1 MIRVVLL
8 FACLAAAMSVGA
20 TEVYR
25 CTGPDGVGYQD
36 KPCTGGAMQAVVH
49 LADPP
54 PPPPQAATPAASED
68 EPVPLDSPP
77 PATPAAPPPD
87 FYLCDATD
95 GSRYVSED
103 GVGRRSWVPYAMVA
117 GAGKSLSQA
126 YGGPNGIGVSA
137 PELQHP
143 PTVSARADPLGASY
157 VWVVDECHRADP
169 VEACAFLRSELDKVN
184 GKLRRAFSDT
194 AAQLEQEQARLRER
208 LRGC

>member
-1 MIRVVLL
+1 MLRTLL
-8 FACLAAAMSVGA
+8 LLACFPLAATA

-36 KPCTGGAMQAVVH
+36 TPCADAGGQSVIH

-54 PPPPQAATPAASED
+54 PVVQAAPPDATGEDAPVTAAPAPAPTPPA
-68 EPVPLDSPP
+68 
-77 PATPAAPPPD
+77 PATPPPS
-87 FYLCDATD
+87 FYLCVASD

-103 GVGRRSWVPYAMVA
+103 GIGRRSLVPYAMLA
-117 GAGKSLSQA
+117 GSGKSLAQA
-126 YGGPNGIGVSA
+126 YGPGGIGVSA

-143 PTVSARADPLGASY
+143 PTIPAHADPLGASY
-157 VWVVDECHRADP
+157 VWVVDECHHADA
-169 VEACAFLRSELDKVN
+169 VEACAYLRNELDKVT

-194 AAQLEQEQARLRER
+194 EAQLRQDQAQLRER